1 MSNVIKK
8 AGRISPTPM
17 GDYDNTTTYRRLDW
31 VKYGGTSYICKK
43 NNTMGIAPSNPERWQ
58 KIVDEVGDMNIIF
71 TEPTERILFNSGE
84 SLSIIIGKIKK
95 FLSDIKTVAFTG
107 KYSDLIE
114 KPGVVSKTASGF
126 APQLPNE
133 TTTTKYLRQD
143 GTWAIPPDT
152 NTNTWKA
159 NTKDQEGYVA
169 KGSGHANQVWKTDAN
184 GNPAWGQLS
193 AADINMVPNS
203 HKISKLTSISQITG
217 IGFWAISSIDNTYA
231 ASVGIDNNVADFY
244 ALVLSYN
251 GNGTNLFNF
260 GTIILSSPRINGFH
274 YQIQVWEGTATAVK
288 SLNNSNVLNTT
299 EQISANTTG
308 GNIAGALA
316 LKAAMSDYNAKIST
330 INSKL
335 VYQYI
340 WTETLFSV
348 FEIAPTI
355 SNENWEKWAVLITIN
370 AHIANELGASMYLL
384 NGLAGD
390 NYLGLHKIFGDDT
403 YSVQVSIEGKQV
415 KMVPYNSD
423 GANASFLR
431 LL

>member
-184 GNPAWGQLS
+184 GNPAGGQLS

-203 HKISKLTSISQITG
+203 HKISKLTSIGQITG

-330 INSKL
+330 INSNI
-335 VYQYI
+335 VRRYI
-340 WTETLFSV
+340 WEEALFPI
-348 FEIAPTI
+348 FEIVPTVTT
-355 SNENWEKWAVLITIN
+355 ENWEKWAVLITIN
-370 AHIANELGASMYLL
+370 AHIANDHGASMYLL

-390 NYLGLHKIFGDDT
+390 NYLGLHKIIGDDV
-403 YSVQVSIEGKQV
+403 YSAQVSVEDKQV
-415 KMVPYNSD
+415 KIVTYNSD
-423 GANASFLR
+423 GANASFIR

>member
-203 HKISKLTSISQITG
+203 HKISKLTSIGQITG

-260 GTIILSSPRINGFH
+260 GTIILSSPRMNGFH

-330 INSKL
+330 INSNLGTHLKWL
-335 VYQYI
+335 GNPPENSANNAIGMGIYGTNPYSEITNNWGVLIVFTNGDDNYNRWVFQFWLSTSGNMYQRRKI
-340 WTETLFSV
+340 NDDPWTELTLL
-348 FEIAPTI
+348 P
-355 SNENWEKWAVLITIN
+355 IN
-370 AHIANELGASMYLL
+370 N
-384 NGLAGD
+384 
-390 NYLGLHKIFGDDT
+390 T
-403 YSVQVSIEGKQV
+403 
-415 KMVPYNSD
+415 
-423 GANASFLR
+423 
-431 LL
+431 